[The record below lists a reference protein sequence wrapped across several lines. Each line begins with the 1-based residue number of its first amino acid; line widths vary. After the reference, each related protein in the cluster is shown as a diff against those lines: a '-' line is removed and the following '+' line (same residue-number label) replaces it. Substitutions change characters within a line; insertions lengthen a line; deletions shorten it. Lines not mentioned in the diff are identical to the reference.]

1 MSDYSSG
8 TAEYLEGAHFQKDNV
23 LIYQNKSIEEIL
35 LQFEPMVKKQILSLQ
50 VFKGQEE
57 FYQIGL
63 IGLWEAYQR
72 FDPEKGPFPAFAQ
85 KTVRGRML
93 QHMKELARFEQR
105 YTVVSDE
112 VLEFIEDTGSGV
124 LLEREIIL
132 SYCDGLS
139 ERQLA
144 WVNHAIIENK
154 KLREIS
160 KIEGVPANHIK
171 SWRRE
176 ALRKMLKNYLEIHRS

>member
-1 MSDYSSG
+1 MSGYSND
-8 TAEYLEGAHFQKDNV
+8 TAEYLEGAHFQKDNNLV
-23 LIYQNKSIEEIL
+23 YQNKSIEDIL
-35 LQFEPMVKKQILSLQ
+35 LQFEPMIKKQLLLLQ

-85 KTVRGRML
+85 KTVRGKML
-93 QHMKELARFEQR
+93 QHMKEQAGFEQR
-105 YTVVSDE
+105 YTTVSDE
-112 VLEFIEDTGSGV
+112 ILEFIEDTDSERP
-124 LLEREIIL
+124 LEREIIL

-144 WVNHAIIENK
+144 WVKHAIIENK
-154 KLREIS
+154 KLREIAEV
-160 KIEGVPANHIK
+160 EGVPANHIK

-176 ALRKMLKNYLEIHRS
+176 ALKKMLKNYHEIHRC